1 MNPICHRIVAARR
14 RAVNAALSGICLF
27 TLALPA
33 PAADIFK
40 GRDIYTKHCV
50 ICHGPDGR
58 GVLANSPD
66 FARGQGL
73 LRTDFDLVQT
83 VRGGRG
89 VMPAFQGILSGPEM
103 LDVVAYLRT
112 FQR

>member
-1 MNPICHRIVAARR
+1 MNPIRHIAGKAGRLAAIIGVA
-14 RAVNAALSGICLF
+14 GCCL
-27 TLALPA
+27 LAGAPA
-33 PAADIFK
+33 QAADIFK
-40 GRDIYTKHCV
+40 GRDIYTRHCV

-58 GVLANSPD
+58 GVLASAPD

-73 LRTDFDLVQT
+73 LRNDFDLVQT
-83 VRGGRG
+83 VRSGRG
-89 VMPAFQGILSGPEM
+89 VMPSFQGILSPPDM